1 MFIMANRLFKSFFTI
16 ILIIGISIHLNA
28 KDKVPANKTAISSS
42 KDDSLVLLYKNIS
55 NKETDKDRRKANE
68 IFAKALT
75 QYSHKDLYNAP
86 FDSLRKTISILD
98 APDNS
103 FRLITWTV
111 YYIKG
116 VYDFYGYILYKQNDS
131 IISYTLTDNSAKL
144 VKPEEITTTNN
155 DWYGALYY
163 KIIKSGTLEDPYY
176 VVLGWD
182 GNDLFTNRKI
192 IDVLWFDENYLPNF
206 GKPVFQFK
214 DDDLR
219 QRVIFEFAETASM
232 EVRYEAKYN
241 MIVFDHLSP
250 DKPEKEGHHDNY
262 GSDFSFDA
270 LKYDDFKWTLI
281 EDIDIR
287 NKKTKQSNKR
297 INK

>member
-1 MFIMANRLFKSFFTI
+1 MANTKWKYLVLSF
-16 ILIIGISIHLNA
+16 LIIGVSFQTNA
-28 KDKVPANKTAISSS
+28 KGKTVSNTTAITSA
-42 KDDSLVLLYKNIS
+42 KDDSLVILYKAIS
-55 NKETDKDRRKANE
+55 NIETDKERRKANE
-68 IFAKALT
+68 AFTKALIH
-75 QYSHKDLYNAP
+75 YSHKDLFNAP
-86 FDSLRKTISILD
+86 FDTLRKTISILD

-111 YYIKG
+111 YYLKG
-116 VYDFYGYILYKQNDS
+116 VYDFYGFILYKQNDS
-131 IISYTLTDNSAKL
+131 IVSYTLTDNSAKML
-144 VKPEEITTTNN
+144 KPEELTTTNA

-163 KIIKSGTLEDPYY
+163 KIIKSGTTEDPYY
-176 VVLGWD
+176 VLLGWD

-192 IDVLWFDENYLPNF
+192 IDALWFDENYLPNF

-214 DDDLR
+214 NDDLR

-250 DKPEKEGHHDNY
+250 DKPEKEGHRDNY

-287 NKKTKQSNKR
+287 NAKTKLTNKR
-297 INK
+297 KNK